1 LRPPSQPGPSSR
13 RAFRRGDGIARAVF
27 FRAEFAFT
35 VPPPRRCA
43 QSAANGAP
51 SRDDGSCAA
60 TEETTMKVSEVMSGD
75 VYVVQQQDSIRA
87 AAQLMRSK
95 DIGSVPVSVDD
106 KLVGM
111 VTDRDI
117 VVRALAD
124 GLDADTPVSQIMSEG
139 IKYCFDDE
147 DLRDVARNM
156 SELCVRRLPVVD
168 RDKRL
173 VGFVSL
179 SNIADA
185 GDTEATETL
194 LEGTATPH

>member
-1 LRPPSQPGPSSR
+1 
-13 RAFRRGDGIARAVF
+13 
-27 FRAEFAFT
+27 
-35 VPPPRRCA
+35 
-43 QSAANGAP
+43 
-51 SRDDGSCAA
+51 
-60 TEETTMKVSEVMSGD
+60 MKVSEVMSGD
-75 VYVVQQQDSIRA
+75 VYVVQRQDSIRA

-95 DIGSVPVSVDD
+95 DIGSVPVSADD
-106 KLVGM
+106 RLVGM

-124 GLDADTPVSQIMSEG
+124 GLDPDTPVSQIMSEG

-156 SELCVRRLPVVD
+156 GELCVRRLPVVD
-168 RDKRL
+168 RDKKL

-185 GDTEATETL
+185 GDTMATETL